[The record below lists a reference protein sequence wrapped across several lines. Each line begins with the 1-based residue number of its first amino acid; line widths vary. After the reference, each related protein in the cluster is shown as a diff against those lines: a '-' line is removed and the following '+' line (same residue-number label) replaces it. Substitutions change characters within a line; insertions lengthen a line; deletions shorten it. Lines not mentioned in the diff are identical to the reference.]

1 MLTDAEIVTAM
12 RRVEHKSRSAGTDL
26 SYLDYEMRDIRASP
40 GHVDVELTQRDGHSA
55 RLLIALPSAG
65 EPQYWLYAPPEIA
78 EDYVQ
83 QLLIWIDEE
92 VFTSGLMDGRAR
104 VESNGASYVQS
115 APYGWRLTD
124 PVEHARLVEAA
135 GPDGWYG

>member
-1 MLTDAEIVTAM
+1 MLSDAEIVTAM
-12 RRVEHKSRSAGTDL
+12 RKVEHKTRSAGTDL
-26 SYLDYEMRDIRASP
+26 AYLNYEMRDIRASP
-40 GHVDVELTQRDGHSA
+40 GHVDVEFTQRDGHSA
-55 RLLIALPSAG
+55 RLLVALPSSG
-65 EPQYWLYAPPEIA
+65 EFQYWLYAPPETA
-78 EDYVQ
+78 EDWVQ

-124 PVEHARLVEAA
+124 PAEHARLSEAA
-135 GPDGWYG
+135 GPDGSYG